1 MKSKE
6 TGKLW
11 SGVMFIILGFI
22 FLINEFFPE
31 IDMED
36 WWPLLLVITGI
47 IIIYD
52 AQKQNGLSNYE
63 DVDKSDDQDT
73 NSKDKF

>member
-6 TGKLW
+6 SGKIW
-11 SGVMFIILGFI
+11 SGVMFIILGII

-31 IDMED
+31 IDVED
-36 WWPLLLVITGI
+36 WWPLLLIITGI

-52 AQKQNGLSNYE
+52 ARGEIGSSAHNNTKHSENQVNKNE
-63 DVDKSDDQDT
+63 I
-73 NSKDKF
+73 

>member
-31 IDMED
+31 IDIED

-52 AQKQNGLSNYE
+52 AKKESGSLEYDNLDN
-63 DVDKSDDQDT
+63 SDNQVNNNDI
-73 NSKDKF
+73 